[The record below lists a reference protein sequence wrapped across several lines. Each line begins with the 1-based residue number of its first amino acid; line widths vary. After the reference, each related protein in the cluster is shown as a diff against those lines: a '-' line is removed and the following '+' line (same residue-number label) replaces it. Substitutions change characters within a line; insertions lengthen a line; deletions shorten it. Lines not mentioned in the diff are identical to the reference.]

1 MAQDGRSL
9 VWMDLEMTGL
19 YPEKD
24 RIIEMATVIT
34 DSDLRII
41 AEGPV
46 IAINQPTELLDGM
59 DEWNTRTHGRTGLT
73 EKVKASAITELVL
86 TITVRTRR
94 RHCSCRQRGHWN
106 QCSAQR

>member
-1 MAQDGRSL
+1 VAQDGRSL

-46 IAINQPTELLDGM
+46 IAIKQP
-59 DEWNTRTHGRTGLT
+59 
-73 EKVKASAITELVL
+73 KPSVKPKLRLWTLFNATCRKIGPHCVEIVS
-86 TITVRTRR
+86 VRTED
-94 RHCSCRQRGHWN
+94 SCTNICLSLASG
-106 QCSAQR
+106 CTTATLM